1 MRPFQLPTTLIQGQP
16 AGEAITTLV
25 SNTSWVL
32 ITSAGWPKRAVYS
45 EFMRAL
51 PPPTKVISDVSE
63 NPKVSEVC
71 ALSDK
76 LGDAEIVV
84 AIGGG
89 SVIDAVKGA
98 VALDALGGDRGPFM
112 EHLT

>member
-1 MRPFQLPTTLIQGQP
+1 MVLVNAAIPASNDTYSRPTRQRSHYDTRLKYVMG
-16 AGEAITTLV
+16 
-25 SNTSWVL
+25 L

-84 AIGGG
+84 AIVGG

-98 VALDALGGDRGPFM
+98 VALGG
-112 EHLT
+112 